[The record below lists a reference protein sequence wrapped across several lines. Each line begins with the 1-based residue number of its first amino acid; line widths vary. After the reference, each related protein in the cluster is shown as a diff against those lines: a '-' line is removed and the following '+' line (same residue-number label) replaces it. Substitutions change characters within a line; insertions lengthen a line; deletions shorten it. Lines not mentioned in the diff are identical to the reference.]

1 MIAKRRLVSH
11 VILALAALNGLF
23 LLANGLFMLVAPSA
37 WYHFVPGVTLTGPL
51 NQHFVRDIGI
61 IQAFLGV
68 AFVIG
73 VLLPENRVVLW
84 TAATSWLS
92 AHAILHLWEVAVGI
106 CHPSSI
112 ARDFP
117 AVSLPA
123 LTGVVLSVL
132 AWSAKRSSTKVDA
145 ARHSQTPG

>member
-11 VILALAALNGLF
+11 GILALAALNGLF

-37 WYHFVPGVTLTGPL
+37 WYHFVPGVTSTGPL
-51 NQHFVRDIGI
+51 NQHFVRDIGL
-61 IQAFLGV
+61 IQAILGV
-68 AFVIG
+68 AFIVG
-73 VLLPENRVVLW
+73 MLLPENRVVLW
-84 TAATSWLS
+84 TTATSWLS
-92 AHAILHLWEVAVGI
+92 AHAILHLWEVAVDI

-123 LTGVVLSVL
+123 LIGILLSVL
-132 AWSAKRSSTKVDA
+132 ACATRASTNADA
-145 ARHSQTPG
+145 ARHSITPG